1 MVKILEFNNSNK
13 KYNFEDISKAT
24 CKSICQTI
32 KIGKD
37 KIKNPLTNN
46 TINYNSDIT
55 KQILQ
60 VCYKKYKIKEVKD
73 IVDIEKL
80 FESLNITESNKPK
93 KLNKKGGGIEHKRL
107 REDSSP
113 STTTNVKRLKS
124 NNYNDIYDA
133 FKKVYDNYTIDELK
147 ILLIEL
153 DLINNEDSM
162 NIFINFINSCY
173 EIKDK
178 SIISINTL
186 ILHFENILK
195 IFALNNS
202 DNIIVSYDDNFVIDI
217 NYLIHNNIIQHN
229 ILPGN
234 NLNSKLLGIM
244 LNYED
249 ILKILKKDFD
259 IYPHRKV
266 ILFNSIFNR
275 IYILKK
281 KADNTFIFHRDNII
295 SNNTDIKNLIL
306 KYNKTIPKYFSYL
319 QTDTNNNK
327 LNYLIAFLNC
337 FSQGFKNNINIEEQ
351 ITTHEVNITKNFYTD
366 IHDIEEARTLTAIIN
381 NNFIAVKR
389 NKNTNILTNNF
400 KGTLFLS
407 VLNKYDFLY
416 TNYNIQVFD
425 TRPIHVRQQ
434 LKIIEGKYKNNGEA
448 PYSTDLNIEL
458 YNLITNPRFIL
469 TPVIKDRLLE
479 VFKYLSFTKKTEPI
493 PTLYVFHGTGQEL
506 SSNIV
511 SAFLSTSLN
520 INIAIKYALVASERN
535 PYVYIFRI
543 KQNMDF
549 INFSDNLYQILLLPG
564 TKINRILPD
573 EYLIRN
579 GITYIMCDIEMPI
592 PTYCQEL
599 FEKIKN
605 NVEKTLILK
614 FNNNSLNH
622 FNIISYDIEEYERKK
637 TIRADKIYITHD
649 NSYIFINLLYECN
662 NISNIFYNLKYTLHQ
677 LIINKIYESF
687 QPDSIIKYNIINFN
701 NSDILIGWK
710 HHVNLHRAVNNMN
723 YKYDFNLL
731 IVDLLCGAN
740 LFDSKLFIMD
750 STNKLIRAWFK
761 VSGLFDGT
769 ATQRIFIEDLNNIT
783 EVDSNIEQEFIA
795 KLTYKRLYHNI
806 NITPNIKTEI
816 ASIISDNINKLKKFK
831 EENKL
836 DIILEDINNLIV
848 NILEIPTSS
857 GEYKELEELLD
868 TIKTFFTLKINYMLK
883 DNSINI
889 TELLEN
895 EIDKIAIQT
904 GGKPFSKIS
913 MRNSK
918 KSTLKSTTK
927 SNIFKQSSKSI
938 KSSIS
943 SKSNIS
949 FRNLYQNTNTTK
961 YDKDGY
967 EIAPF
972 GYSSVK
978 TISFEVFNS
987 IYKKYYKQKHS
998 KSRKSLYKS

>member
-60 VCYKKYKIKEVKD
+60 VCYKKYKMKEVKD

-80 FESLNITESNKPK
+80 FESLNITELNKPK
-93 KLNKKGGGIEHKRL
+93 KLSKKGGGIEHKRL
-107 REDSSP
+107 LEYSP
-113 STTTNVKRLKS
+113 SSATRNGKRLKS
-124 NNYNDIYDA
+124 NNYNDIYNA
-133 FKKVYDNYTIDELK
+133 FKKVYDNYTIDALK

-153 DLINNEDSM
+153 DLINTEDSM
-162 NIFINFINSCY
+162 NIFINFINTCH

-186 ILHFENILK
+186 IIHIENILK
-195 IFALNNS
+195 IFALNDS
-202 DNIIVSYDDNFVIDI
+202 DNIIVSYDDNFLLDI
-217 NYLIHNNIIQHN
+217 NFLIDNNIIKN
-229 ILPGN
+229 TILSGN
-234 NLNSKLLGIM
+234 NLNNELLVIM
-244 LNYED
+244 LNYKH
-249 ILKILKKDFD
+249 ILNILTPDFN
-259 IYPHRKV
+259 IYKHRNE

-275 IYILKK
+275 IYIFKK
-281 KADNTFIFHRDNII
+281 EVDNTFIFQLDNII
-295 SNNTDIKNLIL
+295 SNKADIKNLIL

-337 FSQGFKNNINIEEQ
+337 FSQGFKNNINIEEE
-351 ITTHEVNITKNFYTD
+351 ITTNEVNIIKEFYTD
-366 IHDIEEARTLTAIIN
+366 IDDIEETRTLTAIIN

-389 NKNTNILTNNF
+389 KKNINILTNNF

-425 TRPIHVRQQ
+425 TTPIPIRQQ
-434 LKIIEGKYKNNGEA
+434 FKIIEKNYKNNGEA
-448 PYSTDLNIEL
+448 PYSTALNIEL
-458 YNLITNPRFIL
+458 YNLIIDPRFIL

-479 VFKYLSFTKKTEPI
+479 VFKYLNFTKKPEPI

-506 SSNIV
+506 SSDIV
-511 SAFLSTSLN
+511 CAFLSTSLN
-520 INIAIKYALVASERN
+520 INIAIKYALVGSKSN

-564 TKINRILPD
+564 TKIKINRILPD
-573 EYLIRN
+573 KDLIRN
-579 GITYIMCDIEMPI
+579 GITYIICDIEMPI
-592 PTYCQEL
+592 PTYCNEL
-599 FEKIKN
+599 FEKIKT

-614 FNNNSLNH
+614 FNSKSLNH
-622 FNIISYDIEEYERKK
+622 FNIISYGIEDYEKK
-637 TIRADKIYITHD
+637 KSMRADNIYTTDD
-649 NSYIFINLLYECN
+649 NSYIFLNLLYECN

-677 LIINKIYESF
+677 LIINKIYDFF
-687 QPDSIIKYNIINFN
+687 QPDSIIKYDIINFN
-701 NSDILIGWK
+701 NSDILIGWE
-710 HHVNLHRAVNNMN
+710 HPATLHTDVNNRN
-723 YKYDFNLL
+723 YKYNFNLL

-740 LFDSKLFIMD
+740 LFDNKQFMMN
-750 STNKLIRAWFK
+750 STNKLIRVWFK
-761 VSGLFDGT
+761 MSGLFDGT

-783 EVDSNIEQEFIA
+783 EVDSKIEAEFID
-795 KLTYKRLYHNI
+795 KLTYKKLYRY
-806 NITPNIKTEI
+806 ITPNIKTEI
-816 ASIISDNINKLKKFK
+816 ASIISNNINKLRKFK

-836 DIILEDINNLIV
+836 DIILEDIHNLIV

-857 GEYKELEELLD
+857 GEYKELEELLQ
-868 TIKTFFTLKINYMLK
+868 TIKTFFTFKINYMLK

-889 TELLEN
+889 TELLET
-895 EIDKIAIQT
+895 EIDKIAIQS
-904 GGKPFSKIS
+904 GGKSFSKIS
-913 MRNSK
+913 MINSK
-918 KSTLKSTTK
+918 KSTLKSTTTL
-927 SNIFKQSSKSI
+927 NIFK
-938 KSSIS
+938 KSS
-943 SKSNIS
+943 IS

>member
-1 MVKILEFNNSNK
+1 MVKILEFKNSTNK
-13 KYNFEDISKAT
+13 KYNFENISKEK
-24 CKSICQTI
+24 CKSICNTI

-80 FESLNITESNKPK
+80 FESLNITELK
-93 KLNKKGGGIEHKRL
+93 KLSKKGGGIEHKRL
-107 REDSSP
+107 LEDSSP
-113 STTTNVKRLKS
+113 STSKKIKS

-153 DLINNEDSM
+153 DLINNDDSM
-162 NIFINFINSCY
+162 NDSINIFINFINTCY

-186 ILHFENILK
+186 ILHIENILK

-202 DNIIVSYDDNFVIDI
+202 DNVIISYDDNFVLDI
-217 NYLIHNNIIQHN
+217 NYLIHNNIIQNN

-234 NLNSKLLGIM
+234 NLNSELLSIM
-244 LNYED
+244 FNYED
-249 ILKILKKDFD
+249 ILKILNKDFD
-259 IYPHRKV
+259 IYPHRKT

-281 KADNTFIFHRDNII
+281 KEDNTFIFHRDNII
-295 SNNTDIKNLIL
+295 SKNTDIENLIL
-306 KYNKTIPKYFSYL
+306 KYNKTIPKYFSYF
-319 QTDTNNNK
+319 QTDTPK

-351 ITTHEVNITKNFYTD
+351 ITTHEVNIIKNFYTD
-366 IHDIEEARTLTAIIN
+366 IDDIEETRTLTSIIN
-381 NNFIAVKR
+381 NNFIAIKR
-389 NKNTNILTNNF
+389 KKNINILTNNF

-425 TRPIHVRQQ
+425 TRPMHIRHK
-434 LKIIEGKYKNNGEA
+434 LKIIEGNYKNNGKA

-469 TPVIKDRLLE
+469 TPVIKDRLVE

-520 INIAIKYALVASERN
+520 INIAIKYALVASEKN

-543 KQNMDF
+543 KQNMNF

-564 TKINRILPD
+564 TKINRILPR

-579 GITYIMCDIEMPI
+579 GITYITCDIEMPI
-592 PTYCQEL
+592 PTYCEEL

-637 TIRADKIYITHD
+637 SIRADKIYITYD
-649 NSYIFINLLYECN
+649 NSHIFLNLLYECN

-677 LIINKIYESF
+677 LIINKIYECF

-701 NSDILIGWK
+701 NSDILVGWK
-710 HHVNLHRAVNNMN
+710 QLYLHKAVNNMN

-740 LFDSKLFIMD
+740 LFNATHFIMN
-750 STNKLIRAWFK
+750 STNKLKRVWFK

-769 ATQRIFIEDLNNIT
+769 ATQRIFIKDLNNIT
-783 EVDSNIEQEFIA
+783 KVDSNIEEEFIA
-795 KLTYKRLYHNI
+795 KLTYKKLYNNI

-836 DIILEDINNLIV
+836 DIILEDIHNLIV
-848 NILEIPTSS
+848 GILEIPTSS
-857 GEYKELEELLD
+857 DEYKELEELLK

-889 TELLEN
+889 TKLLET

-913 MRNSK
+913 MISN
-918 KSTLKSTTK
+918 KSALKNTTK
-927 SNIFKQSSKSI
+927 SNIF
-938 KSSIS
+938 
-943 SKSNIS
+943 

-961 YDKDGY
+961 YDKYGY
-967 EIAPF
+967 EIAPV

-987 IYKKYYKQKHS
+987 IYKKYYKQRS
-998 KSRKSLYKS
+998 FSS